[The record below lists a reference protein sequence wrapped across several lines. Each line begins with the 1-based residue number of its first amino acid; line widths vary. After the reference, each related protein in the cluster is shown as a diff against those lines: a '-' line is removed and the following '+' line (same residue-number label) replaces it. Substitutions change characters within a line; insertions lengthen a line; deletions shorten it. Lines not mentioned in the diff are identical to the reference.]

1 MLREPSHR
9 PAPPVVASP
18 EQEGSDDSDS
28 QESSESESGSDDDE
42 DDSSEEGG
50 ASLATTRAVEQR
62 GLLGR
67 RERVDSIHEEPEED
81 QSGSVSPGQSSRRQ
95 LPPLSIPDRRQLAAP
110 RLDGLPEN
118 PMETQASGS
127 QPSMQPRTSSSSW
140 ALPTPKTPGA
150 NQFFAGGGGW
160 TQFGAATPTIG
171 TPMGSPSAKSPG
183 RAALG
188 AFSMPNGVAKA
199 AALSRNQTPAA
210 GIKVGETSYFDTA
223 RPATD
228 GNATPTP
235 TSARPANVDDDEVEE
250 VTTPRAEEPELASS
264 EEARSATAAPALP
277 LDLSNLPGMIPAT
290 QDDQVSSPLRETLR
304 SEEFLS
310 GSRPTT
316 PLTSRPRML
325 THKSRSMV
333 DLSAAASSSWREP
346 EAPAS
351 RRNSDE
357 AEEEEEL
364 AETPSPAEQ
373 TERTDISPVGMIPIG
388 ESLRQYN
395 PSPAPSARS
404 SADWARPPPTP
415 GIGMTQPF
423 RFGTGGM
430 TSGTSTP
437 VTSPKKTVM
446 QRQMSEARGSPLR
459 RRRSLDD
466 TRVKPPKYEPPEPGS
481 RIPGPREE
489 EGRENLPEYWCHV
502 SSLAVTCDA

>member
-1 MLREPSHR
+1 
-9 PAPPVVASP
+9 
-18 EQEGSDDSDS
+18 
-28 QESSESESGSDDDE
+28 
-42 DDSSEEGG
+42 
-50 ASLATTRAVEQR
+50 VEQR

-81 QSGSVSPGQSSRRQ
+81 QSGSISPEQSSRRQ

-118 PMETQASGS
+118 LMETQASGS
-127 QPSMQPRTSSSSW
+127 QPSMQSRTSSSSW

-250 VTTPRAEEPELASS
+250 VTTPRAEEPELAFS

-277 LDLSNLPGMIPAT
+277 MDLSNLPGMIPAT